1 MRKEITW
8 RQLKG
13 LHQLYENK
21 STKIKLL
28 SNVFVKNVL
37 YGKLHLIKH
46 RNGNPYVIEKNHDF
60 DAYFERELL
69 DQYLYYAE
77 FFESVGIEISA
88 RRTYSQDILETLVL
102 IHKNKEELREKLS
115 TSHIFSSNFFEDKD
129 SKFLDDQQQL
139 KKDIL
144 TILGVD
150 KFPRESPKDQ
160 QYRLVVDC
168 INPKYILLCENK
180 DFLKDPFEF
189 RKNNIELW
197 YVGGNN
203 TKKLLELPTDK
214 ISYPF
219 FYVCDWDYHGLG
231 IYTRIK
237 QIVNDKKKD
246 VTLILPTNPM
256 LKPIK
261 SGKHGSEWK
270 NAPLSGLVRNAFS
283 EKELDLIEKLISQNK
298 WVEEQ
303 TIAPIPFILNGRIK
317 K

>member
-13 LHQLYENK
+13 LHQLYEGK
-21 STKIKLL
+21 STRVKLM
-28 SNVFVKNVL
+28 SNNFVKKVL
-37 YGKLHLIKH
+37 YKNRYLLKYKEGSQD
-46 RNGNPYVIEKNHDF
+46 VIVKNEGF
-60 DAYFERELL
+60 DRYFEDNLL
-69 DQYLYYAE
+69 DQYNYYAE

-115 TSHIFSSNFFEDKD
+115 TSHIFSSNFFENKD
-129 SKFLDDQQQL
+129 SKFLDDQRQL

-203 TKKLLELPTDK
+203 TKKLHELPTDK
-214 ISYPF
+214 IRFPF
-219 FYVCDWDYHGLG
+219 FYVCDWDYHGLD

-237 QIVNDKKKD
+237 KIVNDKKKD
-246 VTLILPTNPM
+246 VTLILPINPM

-261 SGKHGSEWK
+261 SGRHDSEWQD
-270 NAPLSGLVRNAFS
+270 APF
-283 EKELDLIEKLISQNK
+283 
-298 WVEEQ
+298 
-303 TIAPIPFILNGRIK
+303 
-317 K
+317 